1 MKTLSKI
8 AFAFT
13 PAILILSGCSDQ
25 PAGSDAVTETRMD
38 DVDKIEGSISDD
50 MVATDRLQSSDAIV
64 PGTDTPPPAPKSDTK
79 PGETGSS
86 GDKPQVSQP
95 SPGAAGASNAAGQT
109 EE

>member
-8 AFAFT
+8 AFALT

-50 MVATDRLQSSDAIV
+50 MVATDRLQSGDAIV
-64 PGTDTPPPAPKSDTK
+64 PGTDTPPAPKSDAK
-79 PGETGSS
+79 PGETGPS
-86 GDKPQVSQP
+86 GDEPQVSQP
-95 SPGAAGASNAAGQT
+95 NPGTAGASNAAGQT